1 MNVLDLKETR
11 NSFSRTLSFL
21 TRHDPSGIHQQTI
34 LLIKTRI
41 KNPFQTIRDCEQLEK
56 NLESLNLEMGNP
68 LKEYDPF
75 ESDSESDSG
84 SGSETDDL
92 QWWEVDD
99 FTEHQS
105 KIQFSKIVECSDL
118 FCKPIKECI
127 DCDKRFRFKN
137 ISAVSTEVDLYD
149 RIREQLKPK
158 EISLELKEEL
168 LDFMDFCAE
177 LLSPNRRE
185 KWNGLRDDINS
196 RSLSRLHQDFMGNV
210 ITHQLQYN
218 LSESMKF
225 YPVEEDVAEDL
236 EEIDEKLDE
245 VIDSTV
251 LKLAIRYRLANPF
264 LDPADE
270 VKDLYELICSPT
282 IRLHQ
287 KNILKILLEEDVQD
301 LLF

>member
-1 MNVLDLKETR
+1 MDVLDLEETR
-11 NSFSRTLSFL
+11 ASFSRTLTFL
-21 TRHDPSGIHQQTI
+21 TRHDPTGMYQHEI
-34 LLIKTRI
+34 LVIQTRI
-41 KNPFQTIRDCEQLEK
+41 KIPFRSLQEYDQLEK
-56 NLESLNLEMGNP
+56 QLELLNHEMGNP

-75 ESDSESDSG
+75 ESDSESD
-84 SGSETDDL
+84 TDSQKDDTP
-92 QWWEVDD
+92 WWEMEY
-99 FTEHQS
+99 TEEHQP
-105 KIQFSKIVECSDL
+105 KIQFSKVVQYSDRL
-118 FCKPIKECI
+118 SKSIKEVE
-127 DCDKRFRFKN
+127 DCDKTHRFKSIFSIN
-137 ISAVSTEVDLYD
+137 TEIDLSH

-168 LDFMDFCAE
+168 LDFMEFCAE
-177 LLSPNRRE
+177 LLSPSRRD
-185 KWNGLRDDINS
+185 KWNLLRDDINS

-210 ITHQLQYN
+210 ITHQLQSN

-225 YPVEEDVAEDL
+225 YPAEEDVVDEL

-245 VIDSTV
+245 VVDSTV

-287 KNILKILLEEDVQD
+287 KSILKLLLEEDVDD

>member
-1 MNVLDLKETR
+1 V
-11 NSFSRTLSFL
+11 
-21 TRHDPSGIHQQTI
+21 IQ
-34 LLIKTRI
+34 TRI
-41 KNPFQTIRDCEQLEK
+41 NSPFQTIRDCEQLEQ
-56 NLESLNLEMGNP
+56 NLESLNQEMGNP
-68 LKEYDPF
+68 LREYDPF
-75 ESDSESDSG
+75 GSDSDSDSDSETND
-84 SGSETDDL
+84 
-92 QWWEVDD
+92 QPWWELED
-99 FTEHQS
+99 FTEHQP
-105 KIQFSKIVECSDL
+105 KIQFSKIVQSSDL
-118 FCKPIKECI
+118 LCKPIKDVQ

-137 ISAVSTEVDLYD
+137 ISAINNEVDLKQ

-196 RSLSRLHQDFMGNV
+196 RSLARLHQDFMGNV

-225 YPVEEDVAEDL
+225 YPAEEDVAEDL

-282 IRLHQ
+282 IRIHQ
-287 KNILKILLEEDVQD
+287 KNILKILLEEDAQD

>member
-56 NLESLNLEMGNP
+56 NLESLNEEMGNP

-75 ESDSESDSG
+75 ESDSDSDSD
-84 SGSETDDL
+84 SETDDL
-92 QWWEVDD
+92 PWWEVDD
-99 FTEHQS
+99 FTEHQP
-105 KIQFSKIVECSDL
+105 KIQFSKIVQSSDL

-168 LDFMDFCAE
+168 LDFMDFCE
-177 LLSPNRRE
+177 EQITPSHRE
-185 KWNGLRDDINS
+185 KWNHLRKDITS
-196 RSLSRLHQDFMGNV
+196 RNLSRLHQDFIGNV
-210 ITHQLQYN
+210 ITHQLQSN
-218 LSESMKF
+218 LSDSIIFEQ
-225 YPVEEDVAEDL
+225 VEEDVAEDL